1 MLDERLPLIFSAE
14 LLGHSYSAYNMP
26 AFFAKRQDTKF
37 KDVVRFPSKG
47 TLQTCTP
54 QWRGGMCAHLT
65 VVMVSQVPHDARQP
79 LMHGFIAKPLVF
91 GHVLPA
97 SFD

>member
-1 MLDERLPLIFSAE
+1 MLDERLPLIFSTK
-14 LLGHSYSAYNMP
+14 LLGHPYSTYDMP
-26 AFFAKRQDTKF
+26 AFFAKRQDTKL
-37 KDVVRFPSKG
+37 KDIVRFSSKG
-47 TLQTCTP
+47 TLQPCTP
-54 QWRGGMCAHLT
+54 QWRGRMCAHLT
-65 VVMVSQVPHDARQP
+65 VVMVSQVPHNARQS